1 MRALFLSPGHP
12 ALQPGGTELLTQGL
26 FRTLRERHG
35 VEGLL
40 LAAVD
45 PAQRAPLPGT
55 RLQAVGGGA
64 PDDELLVS
72 LGGFDRFHLAQPDAL
87 GLVATLGPIIAR
99 LRPDIIHLHH
109 LLHWGVETLDLLRR
123 LAPRA
128 ALVVTLHDYFALCP
142 REGQLLTSEGRPCHG
157 PSADACRRCLPE
169 RGAGDLALR
178 RSHLAGALRAADM
191 LVAPSEFL
199 RERFLAAG
207 YPPARIAVIRNG
219 IAAGPPA
226 PHRAAPDG
234 RRDRFAMFGQ
244 LTRFKGA
251 LVALRASARLSARG
265 IAHRLDLHGPVA
277 RHASSFLAEFEAAL
291 AAAPDAR
298 HHGAYAPR
306 DLPGLIA
313 GADWVLVPSLW
324 WENAP
329 LVILEALH
337 HRRPVVCTGIGG
349 MAELIAPGVT
359 GLHTPQGDPDGWA
372 ATLETAVSNEGLWQR
387 LADRIPTQRDLAAV
401 GDQHIALYRAL
412 LAARAPRRRPAAA

>member
-1 MRALFLSPGHP
+1 MRVLLLSPGHP
-12 ALQPGGTELLTQGL
+12 ALQPGGTEVLAQGL

-55 RLQAVGGGA
+55 RLQPIGGGA
-64 PDDELLVS
+64 PDDELLVA

-123 LAPRA
+123 LAPRTP
-128 ALVVTLHDYFALCP
+128 LVVTLHDYFALCP
-142 REGQLLTSEGRPCHG
+142 REGQMLTSEGRPCHG
-157 PSADACRRCLPE
+157 PSPDACRRCLPE
-169 RGAGDLALR
+169 RSAGDLAMR
-178 RSHLAGALRAADM
+178 RSHLGGALRAADM
-191 LVAPSEFL
+191 LVAPSDFL
-199 RERFLAAG
+199 HERFLAAG
-207 YPPARIAVIRNG
+207 WDPARLTTIRNG

-234 RRDRFAMFGQ
+234 RRDRFAMLGQ

-265 IAHRLDLHGPVA
+265 VAHRLDLHGPLA
-277 RHASSFLAEFEAAL
+277 RHSASFLAEFEAAL

-306 DLPGLIA
+306 ELPGLIA

-329 LVILEALH
+329 LVILEAQH

-349 MAELIAPGVT
+349 MAELVAPGVT
-359 GLHTPQGDPDGWA
+359 GLHVPPDDPHAWA
-372 ATLETAVSNEGLWQR
+372 ATLELAVSSEGLWQR
-387 LADRIPTQRDLAAV
+387 LAARIAIPRDLAAV
-401 GDQHIALYRAL
+401 ADEHMALYGAL
-412 LAARAPRRRPAAA
+412 LAERRSRRRPAAA